1 MKKWKKLTVALA
13 GIAACVGL
21 IGSPAMVQAKEDSA
35 KAVLQ
40 TQTVSESDQ
49 TEAELSAVKAVKL
62 NADKVGE
69 TTSYNDM
76 MYSPEKNGIYFVHTV
91 GEVYGNYRSKFEK
104 LHISGCSCRRR
115 KRAAGNAGRK
125 RIRRS

>member
-40 TQTVSESDQ
+40 TQTVSESD
-49 TEAELSAVKAVKL
+49 
-62 NADKVGE
+62 
-69 TTSYNDM
+69 
-76 MYSPEKNGIYFVHTV
+76 H
-91 GEVYGNYRSKFEK
+91 GEVYGN
-104 LHISGCSCRRR
+104 
-115 KRAAGNAGRK
+115 
-125 RIRRS
+125 

>member
-40 TQTVSESDQ
+40 TQTVSESKWSSLYGKQ
-49 TEAELSAVKAVKL
+49 QRNWIRSLHKECVISE
-62 NADKVGE
+62 
-69 TTSYNDM
+69 NDALFLR
-76 MYSPEKNGIYFVHTV
+76 KNY
-91 GEVYGNYRSKFEK
+91 
-104 LHISGCSCRRR
+104 LP
-115 KRAAGNAGRK
+115 
-125 RIRRS
+125 

>member
-76 MYSPEKNGIYFVHTV
+76 MYSPEKNGFIL
-91 GEVYGNYRSKFEK
+91 S
-104 LHISGCSCRRR
+104 IQ
-115 KRAAGNAGRK
+115 
-125 RIRRS
+125 